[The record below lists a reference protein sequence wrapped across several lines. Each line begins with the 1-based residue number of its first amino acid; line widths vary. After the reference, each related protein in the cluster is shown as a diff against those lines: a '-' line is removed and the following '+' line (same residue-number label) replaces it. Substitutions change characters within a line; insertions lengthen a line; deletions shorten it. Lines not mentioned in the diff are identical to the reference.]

1 MFEKILVC
9 LDGSELAE
17 QILPY
22 ATEQA
27 LRFGSRVVLLEVV
40 RPSTT
45 YVTPGV
51 PGTSPGMAVFTDADV
66 DQALREWEESKAYLD
81 RVARRLRRRKL
92 RVSPVTLTGPTGPA
106 IVAYAQE
113 NGVDLIALA
122 THGRSG
128 VGRLVLG
135 SVADYVVRKS
145 NLPILITRPQYKA
158 G

>member
-9 LDGSELAE
+9 LDGSDLAE

-27 LRFGSRVVLLEVV
+27 LRFGSKVVLLEVV

-51 PGTSPGMAVFTDADV
+51 PGTSPGMPVFTEADV
-66 DQALREWEESKAYLD
+66 DQALREWEEAKAYLD

-92 RVSPVTLTGPTGPA
+92 HVSPVTLTGPTGAA

-145 NLPILITRPQYKA
+145 NLPILITRPQHSA